1 MKLLLPIV
9 TVDAV
14 LTGKSAP
21 LGPNGEM
28 SAMNKQVTQ
37 DRVYLGTEGLLGD
50 EQADRRHH
58 GGAEKALH
66 HFPAEHYPLMRKH
79 LKKYTDG
86 AFAVGRFGENIS
98 TTGLTESDVCIGDIF
113 QLGEAI
119 IQVSQG
125 RQPCWKL
132 NARYDYP
139 EMAKQVQSLKTTGW
153 YYRVITPGY
162 LQAGDSLVLLQRPY
176 PDWPIARL
184 LGYLFEDTL
193 NLTALKAMVDIP
205 YLAQTWRDMAQKRID
220 SGQVESWQHRLT
232 TPSTQQ

>member
-9 TVDAV
+9 RVDAV

-21 LGPNGEM
+21 LGPNGGM
-28 SAMNKQVTQ
+28 SGMNKQVAHN
-37 DRVYLGTEGLLGD
+37 RVYLGMEGLSGD

-66 HFPAEHYPLMRKH
+66 HFPAEHYPLMQKH
-79 LKKYTDG
+79 LNKCTDG
-86 AFAVGRFGENIS
+86 AFDVGRFGENIS

-119 IQVSQG
+119 VQVSQG

-162 LQAGDSLVLLQRPY
+162 LQDGDSLVLLQRPY
-176 PDWPIARL
+176 PDWSIARL